1 MFAAARS
8 CANVRQDG
16 SSGKSVSGSFA
27 HEETDT
33 ARTHLTKHGP
43 LGCRAGLALARGR
56 FCRCCCCQTTVV
68 LFPAPGAFPGSGAI
82 RCLSPVSA
90 LCPFLHERRRRNLR
104 RPNSGGSPPRT
115 AVHEPSVRHLERGIA
130 GRVAPTPPTPSRC
143 AARLRPPHSPDRC
156 LTPTPWP

>member
-43 LGCRAGLALARGR
+43 LGCRAGLALARDR

-90 LCPFLHERRRRNLR
+90 LCPFFMGVDAGISGTQTRMVVGPAPQFTNRALGIWKEELQDGSHQPRPRRLVVRRAFDLHVVQID
-104 RPNSGGSPPRT
+104 
-115 AVHEPSVRHLERGIA
+115 A
-130 GRVAPTPPTPSRC
+130 
-143 AARLRPPHSPDRC
+143 
-156 LTPTPWP
+156 